1 MDDGRRSEVDSKGT
15 STALESK
22 AVLCPITHWMI
33 WWPSTI
39 GSVLCVH
46 VFSLKKKQTLK
57 ACILMHGV
65 WSLWRSLEVFMA
77 SLGSRSPHNKQSG
90 IEHMNHR
97 LRWTRDL
104 SRMLSIF
111 FSSFLFLA
119 VVEFSV
125 IWLFGF
131 FLFQSI
137 SQERHFYYSFS
148 LGLACWFLY
157 MKKKNAIETRK
168 EEQTEVVNFQNK
180 TSGRPR

>member
-1 MDDGRRSEVDSKGT
+1 MM
-15 STALESK
+15 AFNNWFCP
-22 AVLCPITHWMI
+22 LC
-33 WWPSTI
+33 SR
-39 GSVLCVH
+39 
-46 VFSLKKKQTLK
+46 FFFKKKKKTLK

-157 MKKKNAIETRK
+157 MKKKLQLRQEKRNRRK
-168 EEQTEVVNFQNK
+168 WSIFKIKHPVDRDSN
-180 TSGRPR
+180 